1 MSGRVIDATLRFVDH
16 FTSPMQKSLSAM
28 TNGSKNAIKLGKD
41 IEKAGSQITSVG
53 SSLTAKATVPILGLG
68 AGAIKTAAD
77 FEKSMSQVAAT
88 MGTTSDQITGLT
100 ELAQKMGRETAFS
113 ASEAADGIN
122 TLAMAGLN
130 EAQINDALETT
141 LNLAAAG
148 NLDLASSAT
157 YVTGAVKG
165 FGDEMSNA
173 SKYADMIAKGATM
186 ANTDVNMLGAA
197 LTATS
202 ATASSYG
209 QSADT
214 ATASLL
220 RLAEQNVTGEAAA
233 TMLNRTMG
241 DLYTPTASAAQALDK
256 LGVSAYDESGKAR
269 DLTVV
274 MDELQGALAGYSEE
288 EANAYKNAIFTTNG
302 LQGFNKMMASST
314 EKVQGFYDGL
324 AGSGG
329 SAANQA
335 ATQLDNLSGQL
346 TLLKSATEGVAISFG
361 NKLLPYVKSG
371 VQFAQNLA
379 DKINNLSD
387 EQMDM
392 IIKIGGFVAAA
403 GPAIMIF
410 GKMVSVVG
418 KGVRIFN
425 TVRRAISIA
434 GGAMSLLASPVGIAI
449 AVVAGLIAVVVLM
462 IKHWD
467 KVKAT
472 AQKVWGYISGVFNGV
487 GKSSKSMGKQFDGI
501 RAQINKFIASAK
513 QMWTVIGPT
522 VKKIG
527 DIFKLVFKVYIGAA
541 IGAAIGIIKN
551 AVSTIMNIVSNIIQ
565 IFQGIVDFIT
575 GVFTGNWSQAWEGV
589 KEIFGGVFGALVE
602 MAKMPINAVISIIN
616 GAIEGINGLGLEIP
630 DWVPLIGGQS
640 FSIDIPTIPTLA
652 HGTSDWQGGIA
663 QVSER
668 GGEIIDLPSGSRVY
682 PAAETK
688 KILEEKAG
696 GVTFQIAKLADELVV
711 REDADIDKIADALA
725 RKLQKVASNMGG
737 EPA

>member
-53 SSLTAKATVPILGLG
+53 SSLTAKATVPIIGLG

-256 LGVSAYDESGKAR
+256 LGVSAYDESGKAK

-314 EKVQGFYDGL
+314 EKVQEFYDGL

>member
-1 MSGRVIDATLRFVDH
+1 MAGRVIDATLRFVDK
-16 FTSPMQKSLSAM
+16 FTGPMQKSLTAM

-53 SSLTAKATVPILGLG
+53 TSLTTRVTVPILGIG
-68 AGAIKTAAD
+68 AGAVKTAAD

-173 SKYADMIAKGATM
+173 SRYADLIAKGATM

-241 DLYTPTASAAQALDK
+241 DLYTPTASAAKALDK

-269 DLTVV
+269 DLTTV
-274 MDELQGALAGYSEE
+274 MNDLQGALAGYSEE

-361 NKLLPYVKSG
+361 NKLLPYVKTG

-379 DKINNLSD
+379 EKINNLSD

-392 IIKIGGFVAAA
+392 IIKIGGVVAAV
-403 GPAIMIF
+403 GPAIAIF

-425 TVRRAISIA
+425 TVRRATQLA
-434 GGAMSLLASPVGIAI
+434 GGAIGLLTSPVGIAI

-462 IKHWD
+462 VKHWD

-487 GKSSKSMGKQFDGI
+487 GKNTKSLGTQFNGI
-501 RAQINKFIASAK
+501 RAQINKFIASVK

-527 DIFKLVFKVYIGAA
+527 EIFKLVFKVYIGAA
-541 IGAAIGIIKN
+541 IGAAIGLFKN
-551 AVSTIMNIVSNIIQ
+551 AVSTIMAVVSNIIQ
-565 IFQGIVDFIT
+565 IFQGIIDFIT

-589 KEIFGGVFGALVE
+589 KEIFGGVFGALAE
-602 MAKMPINAVISIIN
+602 MCKMPINAVISIIN

-688 KILEEKAG
+688 KILENAAG
-696 GVTFQIAKLADELVV
+696 GVTFQIAKLADELVI
-711 REDADIDKIADALA
+711 REDADIDKIADAL
-725 RKLQKVASNMGG
+725 RRELFKVSQNMGG
-737 EPA
+737 APA

>member
-1 MSGRVIDATLRFVDH
+1 MAGRVIDATLRFVDK
-16 FTSPMQKSLSAM
+16 FTGPMQKSLTAM

-53 SSLTAKATVPILGLG
+53 TSLTTRVTVPILGLG
-68 AGAIKTAAD
+68 AGAVKTAAD

-100 ELAQKMGRETAFS
+100 ELAEKMGRETAFS

-130 EAQINDALETT
+130 ESQINDALKVT
-141 LNLAAAG
+141 LDLAAAG
-148 NLDLASSAT
+148 NLELANSAT

-173 SKYADMIAKGATM
+173 QTYADMMAKGATL
-186 ANTDVNMLGAA
+186 ANTNVDMLGAA
-197 LTATS
+197 LVGSAATS
-202 ATASSYG
+202 KAYS
-209 QSADT
+209 QSVDT
-214 ATASLL
+214 TTVSLL
-220 RLAEQNVTGEAAA
+220 RLAEQNITGEQAA
-233 TMLNRTMG
+233 TMLNRTMA
-241 DLYTPTASAAQALDK
+241 DLYTPTSQAAEALEK
-256 LGVSAYDESGKAR
+256 LHIATYDENGDAR
-269 DLTVV
+269 DLTDV
-274 MDELQGALAGYSEE
+274 MDELSGALSGYSEE
-288 EANAYKNAIFTTNG
+288 EANALKNAIFTTNG
-302 LQGFNKMMASST
+302 LKGFNMMMASST
-314 EKVQGFYDGL
+314 EKVESFYDGL

-329 SAANQA
+329 AAASQA

-379 DKINNLSD
+379 EKINNLSD

-392 IIKIGGFVAAA
+392 IIKIGGVVAAV
-403 GPAIMIF
+403 GPAIAIF

-425 TVRRAISIA
+425 TVRRATQLA
-434 GGAMSLLASPVGIAI
+434 GGAIGLLTSPVGIAI

-462 IKHWD
+462 VKHWD

-472 AQKVWGYISGVFNGV
+472 AQKVWGYISGVFKGV
-487 GKSSKSMGKQFDGI
+487 GKNTKSLGTQFNGI
-501 RAQINKFIASAK
+501 KAQINKFIASVK

-527 DIFKLVFKVYIGAA
+527 EIFKLVFKVYIGAA
-541 IGAAIGIIKN
+541 IGAAIGLFKN
-551 AVSTIMNIVSNIIQ
+551 AVSTIMAVVSNIIQ
-565 IFQGIVDFIT
+565 IFQGIIDFIT
-575 GVFTGNWSQAWEGV
+575 GVFTGNWSQAWAGV
-589 KEIFGGVFGALVE
+589 KEIFGGVFGALAE
-602 MAKMPINAVISIIN
+602 MCKMPINAVISIIN

-688 KILEEKAG
+688 KMLENAAG
-696 GVTFQIAKLADELVV
+696 GVTFQIAKLADELII
-711 REDADIDKIADALA
+711 REDADIDKIADAL
-725 RKLQKVASNMGG
+725 RRELFKVSQNMGG
-737 EPA
+737 APA

>member
-1 MSGRVIDATLRFVDH
+1 MAGRVIDATLRFVDK
-16 FTSPMQKSLSAM
+16 FTGPMQKSLTAM

-41 IEKAGSQITSVG
+41 IEKAGNQISNVG
-53 SSLTAKATVPILGLG
+53 MGLTTRVTVPILGLG

-77 FEKSMSQVAAT
+77 FEQSMSQVAAT

-130 EAQINDALETT
+130 ESQINDALKTT
-141 LNLAAAG
+141 LDLAAAG

-173 SKYADMIAKGATM
+173 SRYADMIAKGATM

-202 ATASSYG
+202 ATANSYG
-209 QSADT
+209 QTVDT

-220 RLAEQNVTGEAAA
+220 RLAEQNVTGETAA
-233 TMLNRTMG
+233 TMLNRTMA
-241 DLYTPTASAAQALDK
+241 DLYTPTANAQKALDK
-256 LGVSAYDESGKAR
+256 LGISAYDESGKAK

-314 EKVQGFYDGL
+314 EKVQSFYDGL
-324 AGSGG
+324 SGSGG

-335 ATQLDNLSGQL
+335 ATQLDNLKGQL
-346 TLLKSATEGVAISFG
+346 TLLKSATEGAAISFG
-361 NKLLPYVKSG
+361 NKLLPYVKTG
-371 VQFAQNLA
+371 VKFAQDLA

-387 EQMDM
+387 KQMDL
-392 IIKIGGFVAAA
+392 IVKIAGFAAAA
-403 GPAIMIF
+403 GPAIVIF
-410 GKMVSVVG
+410 GKMVHVVG
-418 KGVRIFN
+418 KGITWFNRI
-425 TVRRAISIA
+425 RRAVQIA
-434 GGAMSLLASPVGIAI
+434 GGAFSLLASPVGIAI

-472 AQKVWGYISGVFNGV
+472 AQKVWGYISGVFKGV
-487 GKSSKSMGKQFDGI
+487 GKNTKSLGTQFNGI
-501 RAQINKFIASAK
+501 KAQINKFIASVK

-527 DIFKLVFKVYIGAA
+527 EIFKLVFKVYIGAA
-541 IGAAIGIIKN
+541 IGAAIGLFKN
-551 AVSTIMNIVSNIIQ
+551 AVSTIMAVVSNIIQ
-565 IFQGIVDFIT
+565 IFQGIIDFIT

-589 KEIFGGVFGALVE
+589 KEIFGGVFGALAE
-602 MAKMPINAVISIIN
+602 MCKMPINAVISIIN

-688 KILEEKAG
+688 KMLENAAG
-696 GVTFQIAKLADELVV
+696 GVTFQIAKLADELVI
-711 REDADIDKIADALA
+711 REDADIDKIADAL
-725 RKLQKVASNMGG
+725 RRELFKVSQNMGG
-737 EPA
+737 APA